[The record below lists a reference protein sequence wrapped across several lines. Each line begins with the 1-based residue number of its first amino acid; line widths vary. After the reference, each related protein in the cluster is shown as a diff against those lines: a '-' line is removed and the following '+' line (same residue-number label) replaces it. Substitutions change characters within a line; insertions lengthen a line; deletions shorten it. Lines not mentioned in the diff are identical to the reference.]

1 MVNSEIVPSPN
12 GNRLSVWPKDTCATR
27 HNLEAKFE
35 TLVSHTRDSKDLGH
49 EPLFE
54 RLEPKVAS

>member
-1 MVNSEIVPSPN
+1 
-12 GNRLSVWPKDTCATR
+12 
-27 HNLEAKFE
+27 LEAKFE
-35 TLVSHTRDSKDLGH
+35 TLANHARDSKDVGN